1 MLIQTAKEI
10 SVCMLLYTIEQSKER
25 EERDSGREKSNEV
38 CVGLWVGG

>member
-25 EERDSGREKSNEV
+25 ERRGTVGERRAMKSVWV
-38 CVGLWVGG
+38 CE